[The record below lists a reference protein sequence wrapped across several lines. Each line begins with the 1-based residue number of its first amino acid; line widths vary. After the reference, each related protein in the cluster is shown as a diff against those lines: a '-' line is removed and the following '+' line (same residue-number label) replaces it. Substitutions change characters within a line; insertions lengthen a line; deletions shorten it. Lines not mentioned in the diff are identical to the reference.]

1 MFKFSLFFSFEESQR
16 RALNQIQEH
25 HLVRSTRFQAH
36 APWNSEPRGANTVG
50 SCKAPRCWYT
60 LLCSQQHQHSQEQG
74 PFLDCKVIQ
83 FFRHSLANFK
93 ISIPPIMNTCLGNDF
108 PCRHLTCWE
117 DGREARFTDIL
128 FCKKAHTLQVKH
140 ISVCLACL
148 ESMAHGSECSFSF
161 THHRPEL
168 LSFGFGAFS
177 SVMTKSQQRG
187 FSCSL
192 PEAESSVYV

>member
-25 HLVRSTRFQAH
+25 HLVRSTRFPAH

-140 ISVCLACL
+140 ILFVWPVWKAWHMVLNVPSALPTIHQNSFHLGSVHFL
-148 ESMAHGSECSFSF
+148 
-161 THHRPEL
+161 
-168 LSFGFGAFS
+168 
-177 SVMTKSQQRG
+177 Q
-187 FSCSL
+187 
-192 PEAESSVYV
+192 